1 MRAVSSAGGGG
12 GDPAVTN
19 ANYGGTY
26 DLCLIPSGGTNL
38 GPNSPELTTTV
49 EQRRAQLAA
58 RDGVPASDVPADL
71 PPGLEARFAGI
82 TPLRT
87 PNSDFYRVDTRLT
100 RPVIDPDDWS
110 LTIDGDV
117 DRQVT
122 LSLDDLFAMEVVECD
137 IAIVLDDTLFG
148 DPVRNGLKPGA
159 TVIVNTTRDKAEF
172 AIEGCN
178 VVAVDATGLALEILG
193 RPITNVP
200 LLGALIAAT
209 GITSVEAVEA
219 AIDNQLAPKLREK
232 NKKLL
237 KKTYEVVKE
246 GL

>member
-1 MRAVSSAGGGG
+1 MTEIRWHGRGGLGAFTAARLLGCAVSLYEGKYAL
-12 GDPAVTN
+12 AF
-19 ANYGGTY
+19 
-26 DLCLIPSGGTNL
+26 PSF
-38 GPNSPELTTTV
+38 GPE
-49 EQRRAQLAA
+49 RRGAP
-58 RDGVPASDVPADL
+58 V
-71 PPGLEARFAGI
+71 FAFTRIDNKPI
-82 TPLRT
+82 T
-87 PNSDFYRVDTRLT
+87 
-100 RPVIDPDDWS
+100 
-110 LTIDGDV
+110 
-117 DRQVT
+117 DR
-122 LSLDDLFAMEVVECD
+122 SEVVECD

-148 DPVRNGLKPGA
+148 DPVRQRPEARAPTRDREHDGA
-159 TVIVNTTRDKAEF
+159 TKAEF
-172 AIEGCN
+172 CHRGLQRCGPS
-178 VVAVDATGLALEILG
+178 TRPGLALEILG

>member
-1 MRAVSSAGGGG
+1 MTEIRWHGRGGLGAFTAARLLGCAVSLYEGKYAL
-12 GDPAVTN
+12 AF
-19 ANYGGTY
+19 
-26 DLCLIPSGGTNL
+26 PSF
-38 GPNSPELTTTV
+38 GPE
-49 EQRRAQLAA
+49 RRGAP
-58 RDGVPASDVPADL
+58 V
-71 PPGLEARFAGI
+71 FAFTRIDNKPI
-82 TPLRT
+82 T
-87 PNSDFYRVDTRLT
+87 D
-100 RPVIDPDDWS
+100 
-110 LTIDGDV
+110 
-117 DRQVT
+117 
-122 LSLDDLFAMEVVECD
+122 D

>member
-1 MRAVSSAGGGG
+1 MTEIRWHGRGGLGAFTAARLLGCAVSRYEGKYAL
-12 GDPAVTN
+12 AF
-19 ANYGGTY
+19 
-26 DLCLIPSGGTNL
+26 PSF
-38 GPNSPELTTTV
+38 GPE
-49 EQRRAQLAA
+49 RRGAP
-58 RDGVPASDVPADL
+58 V
-71 PPGLEARFAGI
+71 FAFTRIDNKPI
-82 TPLRT
+82 T
-87 PNSDFYRVDTRLT
+87 
-100 RPVIDPDDWS
+100 
-110 LTIDGDV
+110 
-117 DRQVT
+117 DR
-122 LSLDDLFAMEVVECD
+122 SEVVECD